1 MAGSSCADCDFR
13 WPRCFRTRTSI
24 RHPCKA
30 DWSCGKNARMRPGRA
45 GPHRRPCS
53 CRFLRQ
59 VLVARRMWQ
68 AMRPKL
74 RQYQP
79 VIARLQPQLLPRRP
93 APPTAQILSS
103 ETAAIPIEAAM
114 TRTPVSA
121 ATNRHMGVARGSG
134 KACARTQRNGG
145 SRAFC
150 RALLVRRCQRPS
162 VVRQRRNF

>member
-1 MAGSSCADCDFR
+1 
-13 WPRCFRTRTSI
+13 
-24 RHPCKA
+24 
-30 DWSCGKNARMRPGRA
+30 MRPGRA

-74 RQYQP
+74 QQYQP

-93 APPTAQILSS
+93 AQPTAQILSS
-103 ETAAIPIEAAM
+103 ETAAIPTEAAM

-121 ATNRHMGVARGSG
+121 ATNRHMSVARGPG
-134 KACARTQRNGG
+134 KACARAQRNGG

-162 VVRQRRNF
+162 VVRGSGGAWSGVVCAILIRCSESVALESTKKLLNITSA